1 MNTNEPESKA
11 DAEFV
16 PTSAKGSLDV
26 AQCFYSWREMY
37 PELELLLDNIEVI
50 KEESRSIGQVV
61 SST

>member
-1 MNTNEPESKA
+1 MNKDELECKA
-11 DAEFV
+11 EAEFV

-50 KEESRSIGQVV
+50 KQESRSIGQV
-61 SST
+61 SLPN